1 MVIPVQIESSA
12 LDGETVETVN
22 ARDLHAFLEVGRD
35 FSNWIK
41 ARIERYGFVEGVDYV
56 CSPNRARKKTEGV
69 FAKTGENPLGGRTA
83 IDYYVSLDMAKELS
97 MVERTARGREARRYF
112 IEVEKQWRA
121 GLSGRA
127 VEVDLSDLRSD
138 GIGKLPGQRFAEE
151 RLRLGFAT
159 KRDFAKSVALSMQ
172 KITAF
177 EDFHAFPKRKSEYDL
192 FIGIGFDLPYWQW
205 GERAL
210 SAAER
215 ELLSGW
221 RCADKTRKSAL
232 LGHLRHNVLTAHDD
246 DKD

>member
-1 MVIPVQIESSA
+1 MVIPVKIESSA
-12 LDGETVETVN
+12 LGGETIETVN

-41 ARIERYGFVEGVDYV
+41 ARIERYGFAEGEDFIRSENLR
-56 CSPNRARKKTEGV
+56 SPKRASSKSRVQTV
-69 FAKTGENPLGGRTA
+69 
-83 IDYYVSLDMAKELS
+83 IDYYITLDMAKELS

-127 VEVDLSDLRSD
+127 VEVDLISDLRSD

-192 FIGIGFDLPYWQW
+192 FVGIGFDLSYWQW
-205 GERAL
+205 GERSL

-215 ELLSGW
+215 ELLAGW
-221 RCADKTRKSAL
+221 READKKQKSAL
-232 LGHLRHNVLTAHDD
+232 LGHLRHNLLSAGNDTDG
-246 DKD
+246 